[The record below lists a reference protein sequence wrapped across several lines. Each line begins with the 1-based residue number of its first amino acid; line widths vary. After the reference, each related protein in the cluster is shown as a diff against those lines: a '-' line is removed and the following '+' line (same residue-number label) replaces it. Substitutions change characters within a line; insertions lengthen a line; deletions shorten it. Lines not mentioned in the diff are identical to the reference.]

1 MGFLNRIDQAGLGS
15 VVADLLTAGRTNAEI
30 TEVLNREHGLKIGW
44 RAVEDY
50 TRRLRAE
57 RAERARAV
65 VRDAIAPT
73 LTTDIHTL
81 DGAITTLKLWFD
93 DEGLRRSERL
103 AVVRELRQAI
113 DTKLKYS
120 GASPEGQGVLRIE
133 VVDPDEEEEPA

>member
-57 RAERARAV
+57 RAECARAA
-65 VRDAIAPT
+65 VREAIAPT
-73 LTTDIHTL
+73 VTTDINTL
-81 DGAITTLKLWFD
+81 GEAINTLKLWFD

-103 AVVRELRQAI
+103 AVIRELRQAI

-120 GASPEGQGVLRIE
+120 GAGGDDDKTVQVVFARAEDDEPE
-133 VVDPDEEEEPA
+133 